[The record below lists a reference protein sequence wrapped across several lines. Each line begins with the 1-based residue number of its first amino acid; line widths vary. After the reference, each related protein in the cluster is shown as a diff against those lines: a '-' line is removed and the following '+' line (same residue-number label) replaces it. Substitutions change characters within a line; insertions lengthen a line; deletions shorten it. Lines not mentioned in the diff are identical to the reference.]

1 MSNHDAGAGCW
12 RPYPPKTIFNIVNI
26 VVSEDSKSPDFYLAK
41 ATGAFSVNKP
51 PAPFSFQKPQPIIR
65 WGTVPQTI
73 GRLMIDF
80 EDGKAR
86 LLFTVQKRLWPVM
99 VNRDEVE

>member
-1 MSNHDAGAGCW
+1 MLATVSTQDNFQY
-12 RPYPPKTIFNIVNI
+12 RQYR
-26 VVSEDSKSPDFYLAK
+26 VSEDSKSPDFYLAK

-73 GRLMIDF
+73 GRLMILKMERLVYILQYKSDF
-80 EDGKAR
+80 G
-86 LLFTVQKRLWPVM
+86 RLWLIGM
-99 VNRDEVE
+99 RWNYFN